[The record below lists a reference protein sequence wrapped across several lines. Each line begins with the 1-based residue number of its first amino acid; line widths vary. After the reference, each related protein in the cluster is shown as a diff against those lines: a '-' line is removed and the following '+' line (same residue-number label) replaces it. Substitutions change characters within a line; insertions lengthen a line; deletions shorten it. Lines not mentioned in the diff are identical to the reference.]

1 MTNRDNSGDDP
12 FDDDEPFNDVF
23 EQMFE
28 QMNEMME
35 QMGMGGS
42 FEGFRMTN
50 RPGEEPNFERFGE
63 GGDAN
68 PFAGFEGFDDAST
81 HVDVLDEGDVVRVVA
96 DLPGVEKDDIRVA
109 VSGDELKIQ
118 ASNEDREY
126 DERVNLS
133 AIVDEDSG
141 EATYNNGVLEITFE
155 KVEDGEN
162 DKEIEIE

>member
-1 MTNRDNSGDDP
+1 MTDRDDP

-50 RPGEEPNFERFGE
+50 RPGEEPDFERFGE
-63 GGDAN
+63 GEDTN
-68 PFAGFEGFDDAST
+68 PFVGFEGFDDAST

-118 ASNEDREY
+118 ASNGDREY

-133 AIVDEDSG
+133 AVVDEDTG
-141 EATYNNGVLEITFE
+141 EATYNNGVLEITFK

>member
-1 MTNRDNSGDDP
+1 MTDRDNP
-12 FDDDEPFNDVF
+12 FDDEPFEDVF
-23 EQMFE
+23 EQVFE

-35 QMGMGGS
+35 QMGMEGS

-63 GGDAN
+63 GGNAN
-68 PFAGFEGFDDAST
+68 PFAGFQGFEEANTRT

-96 DLPGVEKDDIRVA
+96 DLPGVGKDEITVA

-118 ASNEDREY
+118 ASGDDREY
-126 DERVNLS
+126 DERVALPS
-133 AIVDEDSG
+133 AVDEDSG
-141 EATYNNGVLEITFE
+141 EGTYNNGVLEVTFE
-155 KVEDGEN
+155 KVESGEN